1 MYVDPAPAVLDQ
13 GTIVERAYF
22 YSVDEE
28 RPALVLTPT
37 CDFEQTNA
45 EFVQMCALID
55 AWELVEALLATHW
68 KKMGLV
74 DDAGARVQAPGKG
87 KLDDLR
93 NSIKQLITQRFPRYH
108 WLAPLPG
115 GDRPLVADF
124 QILTTLTLEDLAE
137 TKILAGLRGPFRE
150 QAAARYAAYMGR
162 VGTPDF
168 TGEQIAGWIEG
179 GLDELFPK

>member
-22 YSVDEE
+22 YAADEE

-37 CDFEQTNA
+37 CDFEQAKA
-45 EFVQMCALID
+45 EFVQLCALID
-55 AWELVEALLATHW
+55 SWELVAALLATDW

-74 DDAGARVQAPGKG
+74 DDAGARVKTPGKG
-87 KLDDLR
+87 KLDELR
-93 NSIKQLITQRFPRYH
+93 NNIKQLINQRFPRYH

-115 GDRPLVADF
+115 AKRPLVADF
-124 QILTTLTLEDLAE
+124 QILTTLTLEDLAH
-137 TKILAGLRGPFRE
+137 TKILAGLSGPFRE

-168 TGEQIAGWIEG
+168 LGEHVADWIESG
-179 GLDELFPK
+179 VDELFPK